1 MIRPCP
7 TSSFIWRS
15 ANLFPRSV
23 YTPAL
28 SLASISESVRQVL
41 TAGRDRRLRPLASDE
56 ALLALLP
63 DAPPHHDVA
72 AVLPRRGDVWPITP
86 DMGRLLAR
94 LVMHGGRRRVLEF
107 GAGSSSLVL
116 ARALALAGGGRLTSL
131 EQHPEWCAE
140 QWRSVLAH
148 DAVDA
153 ELEPVHPRLT
163 VGRAGLAHVFTDA
176 RAAVSRRGPYDLVF
190 VDAPQWYYGR
200 DGALPLVLR
209 HLAPGAW
216 IVMDDAERSNERWTV
231 SRWLDACPTLRLVVF
246 DPDFGER
253 GVAILRS
260 EAASAW
266 LRARPYPLLTSAYQA
281 LTLWWER
288 RRLQDFREA
297 PS

>member
-1 MIRPCP
+1 MH
-7 TSSFIWRS
+7 TS
-15 ANLFPRSV
+15 
-23 YTPAL
+23 AL
-28 SLASISESVRQVL
+28 SLASIFESVRQGV
-41 TAGRDRRLRPLASDE
+41 TSRRDRRLRLLAPDD

-63 DAPPHHDVA
+63 DATPPRDIA

-94 LVMHGGRRRVLEF
+94 LVMNGGRRRVLEF

-131 EQHPEWCAE
+131 EQRPDWCAE
-140 QWRSVLAH
+140 HWRAVLAH
-148 DAVDA
+148 DVVDA
-153 ELEPVHPRLT
+153 ELEPVHPSLT
-163 VGRAGLAHVFTDA
+163 VGRAGFAHVFTDA

-200 DGALPLVLR
+200 DGALPLVLP

-260 EAASAW
+260 EAAPAW
-266 LRARPYPLLTSAYQA
+266 LRARPYTLLTSAYQA

-288 RRLQDFREA
+288 RQVRDFDEPRDRT
-297 PS
+297 